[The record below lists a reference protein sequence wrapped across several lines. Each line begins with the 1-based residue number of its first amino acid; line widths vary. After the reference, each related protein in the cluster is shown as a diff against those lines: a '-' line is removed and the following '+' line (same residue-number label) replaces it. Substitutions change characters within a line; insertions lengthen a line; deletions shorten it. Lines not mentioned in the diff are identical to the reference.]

1 MALRKIDLMH
11 RQFGKCDGHT
21 CGECSNL
28 ESSIYDRRYYKCKVY
43 GNTRSEA
50 SDWAKRWLAC
60 GLFNKPW
67 EDKPIMRLVRP
78 TRKDKEEMQNTPIDG
93 QMSLLF
99 ADMEEIIDA

>member
-11 RQFGKCDGHT
+11 RQFGKCHGHT

-28 ESSIYDRRYYKCKVY
+28 TKHRYYKCKAY
-43 GNTRSEA
+43 GATSSEA

-67 EDKPIMRLVRP
+67 GDKPIMHIVRP
-78 TRKDKEEMQNTPIDG
+78 TRKDKEEMQNTPVEG
-93 QMSLLF
+93 QIS
-99 ADMEEIIDA
+99 MEV

>member
-21 CGECSNL
+21 CGECFHL
-28 ESSIYDRRYYKCKVY
+28 TEYHYQKRYYKCRAY
-43 GNTRSEA
+43 GATSSEA

-67 EDKPIMRLVRP
+67 GDKQIMRLVRP
-78 TRKDKEEMQNTPIDG
+78 TRQDKEEMQNTPLEG
-93 QMSLLF
+93 QMS
-99 ADMEEIIDA
+99 MEV

>member
-11 RQFGKCDGHT
+11 RQFGKCEGHT

-28 ESSIYDRRYYKCKVY
+28 VEGKYHTRVLRKCKVY
-43 GNTRSEA
+43 GLSHSEA

-67 EDKPIMRLVRP
+67 TSKPIMRMVRP
-78 TRKDKEEMQNTPIDG
+78 TRKDKEEMQNTPLEG
-93 QMSLLF
+93 QLS
-99 ADMEEIIDA
+99 MEV